1 MVDMPAPNP
10 QRIVLP
16 PHRER
21 ARRPRIVRLREWT
34 RRNLFNS
41 RAGTLLTI
49 ITLAILALLI
59 YGVVYFVFV
68 DANWR
73 VITDNRWLLFAGGYP
88 MDQEW
93 RLWFSVMFVFLL
105 IGLTYGTWA
114 SLGRRDHL
122 FIALASGFAILL
134 LAHGGAAIWSTIWY
148 LIAIGLL
155 YGGYAI
161 TIRMPREAGPGRT
174 LQQRSV
180 TGLLIAALPIVLIVL
195 LAFGGARPRELEG
208 FVLNLVLA
216 PVGIAGGLILAIP
229 LALGRAS
236 RMRAISWTCTTY
248 IEVVRGAPLL
258 GWLFVA
264 LFILD
269 DVIGG
274 ELIVRAMVVLAVF
287 TAAYMAEYIRGAL
300 QALPHGQSE
309 AAHAVG
315 LNQFQSM
322 QLIVMPQALR
332 ISIPPMVGQAISIWK
347 DTTLVTVILPLREL
361 KGNAD
366 SAIAQFEFTPDRIEA
381 YVFVAVIFWVVA
393 FIMSRISQRVEG
405 SLGIGER

>member
-1 MVDMPAPNP
+1 MVDMPAQNP

-21 ARRPRIVRLREWT
+21 ARRPRIVRFREWA

-41 RAGTLLTI
+41 RAGTALTI
-49 ITLAILALLI
+49 ITAVILALI
-59 YGVVYFVFV
+59 VYGVVYFVFV

-73 VITDNRWLLFAGGYP
+73 VITENRWLLFAGGYP

-93 RLWFSVMFVFLL
+93 RLWFSIMFVFLL

-122 FIALASGFAILL
+122 FIVLASGFAILL

-148 LIAIGLL
+148 LIAVGLL
-155 YGGYAI
+155 YAGYAFM
-161 TIRMPREAGPGRT
+161 IRMPREAGPGRT

-180 TGLLIAALPIVLIVL
+180 AGLLIAALPIILIVL

-216 PVGIAGGLILAIP
+216 PVGIAGGLIIAIP

-381 YVFVAVIFWVVA
+381 YVFVAVVFWVVA

>member
-1 MVDMPAPNP
+1 MVDMPAQNP

-21 ARRPRIVRLREWT
+21 ARRPRIVRLREWA

-41 RAGTLLTI
+41 RTGTVLTI
-49 ITLAILALLI
+49 VTAAILGLLI

-68 DANWR
+68 DADWR

-88 MDQEW
+88 MDEEW
-93 RLWFSVMFVFLL
+93 RLWFSVGFVFLL
-105 IGLTYGTWA
+105 IGLAYGTWA

-122 FIALASGFAILL
+122 FIVLASGFAILL
-134 LAHGGAAIWSTIWY
+134 LAHGGAAIRTTLWY
-148 LIAIGLL
+148 LIAVALL
-155 YGGYAI
+155 YTVYGI
-161 TIRMPREAGPGRT
+161 TLRIPREAGRT
-174 LQQRSV
+174 RTVQQRTV
-180 TGLLIAALPIVLIVL
+180 AGLMIAALPIVLIVL
-195 LAFGGARPRELEG
+195 LAFGGARPRELDG

-216 PVGIAGGLILAIP
+216 PVGIAGGLVIAIP

-236 RMRAISWTCTTY
+236 RMKAISWTCTTY

-300 QALPHGQSE
+300 QALPGGQSE

-315 LNQFQSM
+315 LSQWQST
-322 QLIVMPQALR
+322 QLIVMPQAIR

-347 DTTLVTVILPLREL
+347 DTTLVSVILPLREL

-366 SAIAQFEFTPDRIEA
+366 SAIAQFEFTTDRIEA
-381 YVFVAVIFWVVA
+381 YVFVAVVFWVVA

>member
-1 MVDMPAPNP
+1 MVDGPAPNP
-10 QRIVLP
+10 QRVVLP

-21 ARRPRIVRLREWT
+21 ARRPLIVRAREWT
-34 RRNLFNS
+34 RRNLFHS
-41 RAGTLLTI
+41 WRGSLLTVV
-49 ITLAILALLI
+49 TAAIGALLV

-73 VITDNRWLLFAGGYP
+73 VITENRWLLFAGGYP

-93 RLWFSVMFVFLL
+93 RLWFSVGFVFLL
-105 IGLTYGTWA
+105 IGLAYGTWA

-122 FIALASGFAILL
+122 FIALASAFAILL
-134 LAHGGAAIWSTIWY
+134 LSHGGAAIWSTLWY

-155 YGGYAI
+155 YAGYAI
-161 TIRMPREAGPGRT
+161 TIRIPREAGPRRT
-174 LQQRSV
+174 LHQRAV
-180 TGLLIAALPIVLIVL
+180 AGLLLAALPIILIVL
-195 LAFGGARPRELEG
+195 LGFGGARPRELEG

-216 PVGIAGGLILAIP
+216 PVGIAGGIVVAIP
-229 LALGRAS
+229 LAMGRAS
-236 RMRAISWTCTTY
+236 RMKAVSWTCTAY
-248 IEVVRGAPLL
+248 IEIVRGAPLL

-300 QALPHGQSE
+300 QALPHGQYE

-315 LNQFQSM
+315 LNQWQST
-322 QLIVMPQALR
+322 QLIIMPQALR

-405 SLGIGER
+405 TLGVGER

>member
-1 MVDMPAPNP
+1 MVDMPAQNP

-21 ARRPRIVRLREWT
+21 ARRPRIVRLREWA

-41 RAGTLLTI
+41 RGGTLLTI
-49 ITLAILALLI
+49 ITAAIGALLI
-59 YGVVYFVFV
+59 YGIVYFVFV

-73 VITDNRWLLFAGGYP
+73 VITENRWLLFAGGYP

-93 RLWFSVMFVFLL
+93 RLWFSVGFVFML
-105 IGLTYGTWA
+105 IGLAYGTWA

-122 FIALASGFAILL
+122 FIVLASGFAVLL
-134 LAHGGAAIWSTIWY
+134 LAHGGAAIWSTLWY

-155 YGGYAI
+155 YAGYLI
-161 TIRMPREAGPGRT
+161 TIRIPRDPGARRT
-174 LQQRSV
+174 AQQRIV
-180 TGLLIAALPIVLIVL
+180 GGLLIAALPIVLVVL
-195 LAFGGARPRELEG
+195 LGFGGARPRELDG
-208 FVLNLVLA
+208 FVLNLILA
-216 PVGIAGGLILAIP
+216 PVGIAGGLVIAIP

-236 RMRAISWTCTTY
+236 SMKAISWTCTTY

-300 QALPHGQSE
+300 QALPHGQYE

-315 LNQFQSM
+315 LNQLQST
-322 QLIVMPQALR
+322 QLIIMPQALR

-381 YVFVAVIFWVVA
+381 YVFVAVVFWVVA

>member
-1 MVDMPAPNP
+1 MVDMPAQNP

-21 ARRPRIVRLREWT
+21 ARRPRIVRLREWA

-41 RAGTLLTI
+41 RAGTALTI
-49 ITLAILALLI
+49 ITAAILALI
-59 YGVVYFVFV
+59 VYGVVYFVFV

-73 VITDNRWLLFAGGYP
+73 VITENRWLLFAGGYP

-122 FIALASGFAILL
+122 FIVLASGFAILL

-148 LIAIGLL
+148 LIAVGLL
-155 YGGYAI
+155 YAGYAI
-161 TIRMPREAGPGRT
+161 MIRMPREAGPGRT

-180 TGLLIAALPIVLIVL
+180 AGLLIAALPIILIVL

-216 PVGIAGGLILAIP
+216 PVGIAGGLVIAIP

-300 QALPHGQSE
+300 QALPGGQSE

-381 YVFVAVIFWVVA
+381 YVFVAVVFWVVA

>member
-21 ARRPRIVRLREWT
+21 ARRPRIVRFREWA
-34 RRNLFNS
+34 RRNLFHTRGGS
-41 RAGTLLTI
+41 ILTI
-49 ITLAILALLI
+49 VTAAILALLI

-68 DANWR
+68 DANWQ

-93 RLWFSVMFVFLL
+93 RLWFSVGFVFLL
-105 IGLTYGTWA
+105 IGLAYGTWA

-122 FIALASGFAILL
+122 FIVLASGFAILL

-148 LIAIGLL
+148 LIALALL
-155 YGGYAI
+155 YAGYAI
-161 TIRMPREAGPGRT
+161 TIRLPREAGRGRT
-174 LQQRSV
+174 LQQRTV
-180 TGLLIAALPIVLIVL
+180 GGLMIAALPIVLIVL
-195 LAFGGARPRELEG
+195 LAFGGARPRELDG

-216 PVGIAGGLILAIP
+216 PVGIAGGLVIAIP

-236 RMRAISWTCTTY
+236 RMKAISWTCTTY

-315 LNQFQSM
+315 LSQFQST
-322 QLIVMPQALR
+322 QLIIMPQALR

-347 DTTLVTVILPLREL
+347 DTTLVSVILPLREL

-381 YVFVAVIFWVVA
+381 YVFVAVVFWIVA

>member
-1 MVDMPAPNP
+1 MVDMPAQNP

-21 ARRPRIVRLREWT
+21 ARRPRIVRFREWA

-41 RAGTLLTI
+41 RAGTALTI
-49 ITLAILALLI
+49 ITAAILALII

-73 VITDNRWLLFAGGYP
+73 VITENRWLLFAGGYP

-122 FIALASGFAILL
+122 FIVLASGFAILL

-148 LIAIGLL
+148 LIAVGLL
-155 YGGYAI
+155 YAGYAI
-161 TIRMPREAGPGRT
+161 MIRMPREAGPGRT

-180 TGLLIAALPIVLIVL
+180 AGLLIAALPIILIVL

-216 PVGIAGGLILAIP
+216 PVGIAGGLVIAIP

-300 QALPHGQSE
+300 QALPGGQSE

-381 YVFVAVIFWVVA
+381 YVFVAVVFWVVA

>member
-1 MVDMPAPNP
+1 MVDMPAQNP

-21 ARRPRIVRLREWT
+21 ARRPRIVRFREWA

-49 ITLAILALLI
+49 ITAAILALLI

-122 FIALASGFAILL
+122 FIVLASGFAILL

-148 LIAIGLL
+148 LIAVGLL
-155 YGGYAI
+155 YAGYAI

-180 TGLLIAALPIVLIVL
+180 AGLLIAALPIVLIVL

>member
-1 MVDMPAPNP
+1 MVDMPAQNP

-21 ARRPRIVRLREWT
+21 ARRPRIVRFREWA

-41 RAGTLLTI
+41 RAGTFLTI
-49 ITLAILALLI
+49 ITAAILALII

-73 VITDNRWLLFAGGYP
+73 VITENRWLLFAGGYP

-122 FIALASGFAILL
+122 FIVLASGFAILL

-148 LIAIGLL
+148 LIAVGLL
-155 YGGYAI
+155 YTGYAI

-180 TGLLIAALPIVLIVL
+180 AGLLIAALPIVLIVL

-216 PVGIAGGLILAIP
+216 PVGIAGGLVIAIP

-300 QALPHGQSE
+300 QALPFGQSE

-381 YVFVAVIFWVVA
+381 YVFVAVVFWVVA

>member
-1 MVDMPAPNP
+1 MVDMPAQNP

-21 ARRPRIVRLREWT
+21 ARRPRIVRFREWA

-41 RAGTLLTI
+41 RAGTALTI
-49 ITLAILALLI
+49 ITAAILALI
-59 YGVVYFVFV
+59 VYGVVYFVFV

-73 VITDNRWLLFAGGYP
+73 VITENRWLLFAGGYP

-122 FIALASGFAILL
+122 FIVLASGFAILL

-148 LIAIGLL
+148 LIAVGLL
-155 YGGYAI
+155 YAGYAI
-161 TIRMPREAGPGRT
+161 MIRMPREAGPGRT

-180 TGLLIAALPIVLIVL
+180 AGLLIAALPIILIVL

-216 PVGIAGGLILAIP
+216 PVGIAGGLVIAIP

-300 QALPHGQSE
+300 QALPGGQSE

-381 YVFVAVIFWVVA
+381 YVFVAVVFWVVA